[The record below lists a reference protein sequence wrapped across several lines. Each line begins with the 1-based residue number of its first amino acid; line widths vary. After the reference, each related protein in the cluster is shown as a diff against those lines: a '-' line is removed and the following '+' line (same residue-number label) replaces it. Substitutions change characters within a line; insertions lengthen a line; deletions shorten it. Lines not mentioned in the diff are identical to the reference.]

1 MMSEVPC
8 QQHSI
13 HMNANL
19 TSSSK
24 VPGQPSVV
32 APHYPLNKQA
42 KWYEGADLHC
52 TSQLVGRADKLEEI
66 INSLRLQD
74 IHRPRV
80 IALTGIGGI
89 G

>member
-1 MMSEVPC
+1 
-8 QQHSI
+8 
-13 HMNANL
+13 MNVNL

-24 VPGQPSVV
+24 VPGQPSIVS
-32 APHYPLNKQA
+32 PHYPLNKQA
-42 KWYEGADLHC
+42 KWYEGADLHS

-66 INSLRLQD
+66 INSLQVQD
-74 IHRPRV
+74 IHRPKI